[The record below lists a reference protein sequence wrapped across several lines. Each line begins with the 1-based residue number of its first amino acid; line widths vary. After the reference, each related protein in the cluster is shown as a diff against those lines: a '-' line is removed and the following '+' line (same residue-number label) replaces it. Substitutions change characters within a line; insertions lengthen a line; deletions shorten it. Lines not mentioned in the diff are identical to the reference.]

1 MKTTATKIQK
11 TSDKV
16 YEELKKQGFSKLFN
30 WVDYHFFKKQTA
42 NEKESNDH
50 ATAIVNLFL
59 YYNSETSDFADYEF

>member
-1 MKTTATKIQK
+1 MKTTSTKVQK

-42 NEKESNDH
+42 NETEPKNRVS
-50 ATAIVNLFL
+50 AIVNLFL